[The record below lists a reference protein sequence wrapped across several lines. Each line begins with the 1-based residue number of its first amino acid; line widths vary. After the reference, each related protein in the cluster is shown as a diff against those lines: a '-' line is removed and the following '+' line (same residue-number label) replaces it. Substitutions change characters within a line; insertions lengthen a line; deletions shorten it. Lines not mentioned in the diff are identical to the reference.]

1 MVDASLA
8 DTDLCL
14 QAASITGISLKESVS
29 CILTPLDKVL
39 KN

>member
-1 MVDASLA
+1 MVDASLT

-14 QAASITGISLKESVS
+14 QAASITGAGLKECVS
-29 CILTPLDKVL
+29 RILTPLDKVL

>member
-8 DTDLCL
+8 GTDLCF
-14 QAASITGISLKESVS
+14 QAASITDTYLKESVS
-29 CILTPLDKVL
+29 CILTPLDKTL